1 MRGGRRR
8 RKVRGG
14 ESSNQNLSERSP
26 WQQCD
31 AQTAGV
37 GVTLPRAAIALLE
50 IC

>member
-31 AQTAGV
+31 AQTEGV
-37 GVTLPRAAIALLE
+37 GVTLPRAARALLE